1 MCQGTFFFT
10 CLLLKNVKKRRY
22 SAKNRY
28 KARKITKNHDTYFG
42 LDSTRG
48 QYYNVYIPTGDA
60 QKEKYH
66 VRRPAGT
73 GKMTEKETLC
83 VTGGALWQNYPL
95 RLQMTTDRL

>member
-1 MCQGTFFFT
+1 MSIFLPGM
-10 CLLLKNVKKRRY
+10 LK
-22 SAKNRY
+22 
-28 KARKITKNHDTYFG
+28 
-42 LDSTRG
+42 
-48 QYYNVYIPTGDA
+48 
-60 QKEKYH
+60 KEKYH

>member
-1 MCQGTFFFT
+1 MI
-10 CLLLKNVKKRRY
+10 LKLY
-22 SAKNRY
+22 
-28 KARKITKNHDTYFG
+28 TYFG

-73 GKMTEKETLC
+73 GKMTEKETY
-83 VTGGALWQNYPL
+83 V
-95 RLQMTTDRL
+95 LQEEHYGRIIHCDCR

>member
-28 KARKITKNHDTYFG
+28 KARKLYTYFG